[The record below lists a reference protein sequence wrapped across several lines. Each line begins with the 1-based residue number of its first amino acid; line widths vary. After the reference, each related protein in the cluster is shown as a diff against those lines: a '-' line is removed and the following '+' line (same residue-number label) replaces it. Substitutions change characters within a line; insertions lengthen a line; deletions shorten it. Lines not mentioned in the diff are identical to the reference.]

1 MSEKSQDSPFG
12 NDNQMLRKGI
22 DELFATVQDY
32 ASSEKFRELLNFTA
46 HFKKY
51 APYNAMLIHI
61 QNPGARFVLP
71 ARSWL
76 KYNRTV
82 INDRR
87 PLVILWPFSPVYYV
101 YDVGDTM
108 VLPNK
113 PDGFKEELA
122 KPYDGDPTKQVDEGR
137 FHKLI
142 ENLKYWGIVYGEM
155 RTGESYSGKLE
166 VGRENDPSLVFSCE
180 DKCPTTWRPAY
191 SIRVSAG
198 ASMSV
203 KFAAILHELGH
214 LFCNHLP
221 NCYNTKKNTDGIRR
235 LSHDAME
242 FEAETVSWL
251 VCRRLGVDNPSYKY
265 LANYFNT
272 NKAIPNEVSIDEI
285 LKATRLAEQVLN
297 GWPLEGCYLY
307 AKSADFK
314 KATDD
319 YRAWLT
325 KKKESATQPEFGG
338 FNG

>member
-1 MSEKSQDSPFG
+1 MNNRIQQESLFGSED
-12 NDNQMLRKGI
+12 QMLRKGI

-32 ASSEKFRELLNFTA
+32 ASSDKFKELLRFTA

-71 ARSWL
+71 ARGWL

-113 PDGFKEELA
+113 PDRFEEELA
-122 KPYDGDPTKQVDEGR
+122 KPYDGDPTMQVDEGR
-137 FHKLI
+137 FRKLI
-142 ENLKYWGIVYGEM
+142 DNLKYWGIVYEEM
-155 RTGESYSGKLE
+155 RTGESYSGKLQ
-166 VGRENDPSLVFSCE
+166 VGQENDPSLVFSRA
-180 DKCPTTWRPAY
+180 DRCPTQWRPAY

-198 ASMSV
+198 SSTSV

-214 LFCNHLP
+214 LFCSHLP
-221 NCYNTKKNTDGIRR
+221 NAYNPKKRMDGIRC
-235 LSHDAME
+235 LSHAAKE
-242 FEAETVSWL
+242 FEAEAVSWL
-251 VCRRLGVDNPSYKY
+251 VCQRLGVDNPSYRY
-265 LANYFNT
+265 LAHYFT
-272 NKAIPNEVSIDEI
+272 VNKSIPEEVSIDEI
-285 LKATRLAEQVLN
+285 LKATRLAEQVLK
-297 GWPLEGCYLY
+297 GWPLEGCYIY
-307 AKSADFK
+307 TKSAEFK
-314 KATDD
+314 KATDAH
-319 YRAWLT
+319 RARL
-325 KKKESATQPEFGG
+325 KKKEVDPQQGLGG